1 MPVRESSRNMR
12 CASPGLASLTAKYLV
27 VDARTSQAVYT
38 IADHLAHAGPLVQQ
52 FERWA
57 RQRLAEGFSLG
68 QAVAALATSKRT
80 LARRMHSVLG
90 KSPLAYSRTCGPSAP
105 CTCSR

>member
-1 MPVRESSRNMR
+1 
-12 CASPGLASLTAKYLV
+12 LASLTAKYLV

-57 RQRLAEGFSLG
+57 RQRLAEGFSLDFHPIPFRG
-68 QAVAALATSKRT
+68 DPAALDA
-80 LARRMHSVLG
+80 V
-90 KSPLAYSRTCGPSAP
+90 
-105 CTCSR
+105 